1 MINKESHVQIDMQPK
16 RRSKHKRLWLIVGVI
31 GIILALFC
39 VSLYIKSESRK
50 IVIAID
56 PGHGGTDVGAQGIEN
71 EAVMNERTAKYLYEL
86 LKQDKRFKPVYTR
99 KFKTDVKYTLAERIE
114 KADKAKAQLMLS
126 IHGNSS
132 ESKKGYGFES
142 YAVPPGR
149 NNHESSVKFAE
160 LIAERMASA
169 GHKLRGENGV
179 RYMYY
184 VDAGSKGIKTD
195 IREASY
201 TNESR
206 TEPSIAVVENP
217 KCPSVLV
224 EQSFVNHPG
233 DYENWGSPEGNKKAA
248 TLYYEA
254 ICSYFELTTGL

>member
-1 MINKESHVQIDMQPK
+1 MI
-16 RRSKHKRLWLIVGVI
+16 LG
-31 GIILALFC
+31 FC
-39 VSLYIKSESRK
+39 VSLYIRSESQK

-71 EAVMNERTAKYLYEL
+71 EAVINERTAKYLYDL
-86 LKQDKRFKPVYTR
+86 LKKDKRFKPVYTR
-99 KFKTDVKYTLAERIE
+99 KFKTDIKYTLAERIE
-114 KADKAKAQLMLS
+114 KADKVKAQLMLS

-149 NNHESSVKFAE
+149 NNHENSLKFAL
-160 LIAERMASA
+160 LIAARMAEA
-169 GHKLRGENGV
+169 DHKLRGENGV

-184 VDAGSKGIKTD
+184 VDAGNKGTKTD

-201 TNESR
+201 ANTER

-217 KCPSVLV
+217 KCPAVLV
-224 EQSFVNHPG
+224 EQCFVNHPE
-233 DYENWGSPEGNKKAA
+233 DYENWGSVQGNKKAA
-248 TLYYEA
+248 TLYYKA
-254 ICSYFELTTGL
+254 ICSYFGLTAGL